1 MFVADMKRMFNNAKT
16 YNSPDTIYYKCATR
30 WVLLTYFVLT
40 ARDGYIPGQSAGNW
54 VTSGFW
60 RFSSWLLYHV
70 HIILPIQST
79 MPFYL
84 LNGTMSSLNLADTVY
99 ASWQTRAENLATLAS
114 GYLVFGIHHVTID
127 FVVFGHAGLK
137 ISSRPKL
144 LHWLHKPQPRARLAW
159 VHWTLLSHVVT
170 LLSCIWY
177 SCRLAECSA
186 RRWTFSLACSLYF
199 NQEGHWFL
207 AQPGGPTNIDWGDSV
222 VSSTYGWRCFSAS
235 LEK

>member
-114 GYLVFGIHHVTID
+114 GYLKFLESTMWLSILLFLVTQAWK
-127 FVVFGHAGLK
+127 F
-137 ISSRPKL
+137 L
-144 LHWLHKPQPRARLAW
+144 LDQNCF
-159 VHWTLLSHVVT
+159 TGCT
-170 LLSCIWY
+170 
-177 SCRLAECSA
+177 
-186 RRWTFSLACSLYF
+186 SL
-199 NQEGHWFL
+199 NQELDWRGFTGHCCRML
-207 AQPGGPTNIDWGDSV
+207 
-222 VSSTYGWRCFSAS
+222 
-235 LEK
+235 